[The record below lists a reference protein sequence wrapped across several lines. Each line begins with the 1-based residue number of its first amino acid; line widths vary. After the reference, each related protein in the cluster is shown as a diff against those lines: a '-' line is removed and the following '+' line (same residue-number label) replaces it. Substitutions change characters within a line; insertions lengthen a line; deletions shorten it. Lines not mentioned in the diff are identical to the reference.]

1 MKDRLHIAMRL
12 RTAYLAL
19 HRQTGA
25 RLARH
30 GVTADQFVC
39 LIFLA
44 EQDGIT
50 QQQLVRRASSDP
62 NTVRAMLVLLEKRGL
77 VSRDPHPTDG
87 RARRVSITR
96 KGRALLKKLEAAV
109 LPVNERLRRPFPDGD
124 AKMLVRYLDRVIKT
138 MAL

>member
-25 RLARH
+25 HLARH

-50 QQQLVRRASSDP
+50 QQQLVKRASSDP
-62 NTVRAMLVLLEKRGL
+62 NTLRAILVLLEKRGL

-96 KGRALLKKLEAAV
+96 KGRLLLRKLEASV
-109 LPVNERLRRPFPDGD
+109 LPVNERLNKPFPDGE
-124 AKMLVRYLDRVIKT
+124 AETLIRYLDRIEKA
-138 MAL
+138 MAR